1 MPSVVSFG
9 MILKKELKEFQDACE
24 AVGGPV
30 AELGKL
36 VASVFNEQKAMIDK
50 ATKMK
55 RPSHDEMETMLGPTE
70 KALMKVESV
79 ASDLADENPDLKNH
93 LQMIAG
99 AMSSM
104 GWVTSCEPKNL
115 ISDAL
120 NAVPVFAKY
129 LDERE
134 GEEHKALVV
143 SLKTL
148 LRTLRDYADKY
159 HNAGLAW
166 NSWNAQAQTSLA
178 KKAVDA
184 SGVSGSVDTERYRY
198 PAAEIL
204 GDYDMLLR
212 DKVVP
217 FVQAAYGLGGEMVAI
232 ADCVQKAFKAQ
243 RDFLEQVTASR
254 KPSDDDLEEI
264 LEETSE
270 VLVEIADWEEAEG
283 EMSNHL
289 KLVANGMAALAW
301 VSLDTPVTYV
311 TEVVNSLPVFSDK
324 VLKEAAQR
332 RKREKEEREKEEKE
346 KGGEAAEDDGPD
358 LDTELVTRFRDAIRG
373 VLGYVKQY
381 HSQGLQWNP
390 NGKQLT
396 LQ

>member
-1 MPSVVSFG
+1 MPSVISFDQ
-9 MILKKELKEFQDACE
+9 ILKQELKDFEGACA

-30 AELGKL
+30 GQLAKH
-36 VASVFNEQKAMIDK
+36 VSAVWKEQRAMIDK
-50 ATKMK
+50 AIKMK
-55 RPSHDEMETMLGPTE
+55 RPSYDNMAEILAPTE
-70 KALMKVESV
+70 KALMRVES
-79 ASDLADENPDLKNH
+79 AAGELADEHPDFKNH

-129 LDERE
+129 VEEKE
-134 GEEHKALVV
+134 GPEHAALVK

-148 LRTLRDYADKY
+148 LRTLRAYADKY

-166 NSWNAQAQTSLA
+166 NTWNAQAQTSLA

-184 SGVSGSVDTERYRY
+184 SGASGSIDTERYKY
-198 PAAEIL
+198 HAAEIL
-204 GDYDMLLR
+204 GDYDQLLR

-217 FVQAAYGLGGEMVAI
+217 FVQAAYALGGDMVEI
-232 ADCVQKAFKAQ
+232 ADSVQKAFKAQ
-243 RDFLEQVTASR
+243 RDMLEEVTASR
-254 KPSDDDLEEI
+254 RPSDEDLEDM

-270 VLVEIADWEEAEG
+270 VLAELAEWEEAEG
-283 EMSNHL
+283 PRASHL
-289 KLVANGMAALAW
+289 KLIANGMAALAW
-301 VSLDTPVTYV
+301 VSLEVPVTYV

-324 VLKEAAQR
+324 ILKEAAQR
-332 RKREKEEREKEEKE
+332 KKESKKEEQE
-346 KGGEAAEDDGPD
+346 GEAEKD
-358 LDTELVTRFRDAIRG
+358 LDTELVTTFREAMRG
-373 VLGYVKQY
+373 LLAYVKQY

-390 NGKQLT
+390 NGRKAGPS
-396 LQ
+396 